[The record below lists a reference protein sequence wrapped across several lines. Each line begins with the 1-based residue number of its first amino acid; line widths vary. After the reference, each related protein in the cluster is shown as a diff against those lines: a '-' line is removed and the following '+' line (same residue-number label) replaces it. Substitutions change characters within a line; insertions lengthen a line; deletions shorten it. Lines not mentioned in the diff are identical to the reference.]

1 MVDDEEVRLQRLDVL
16 GNLRIELHHLV
27 EDALEEGA
35 EVVLALQL
43 LQRRLRR
50 EHAGALQVHGHPLDG
65 VHWRAT
71 AGCGWCFS
79 GLSAPLLERLREEDL
94 LEAVLD
100 ELSLE
105 ALAGEDDDLVAALLQ
120 TLQHAADGVQVTD
133 AYFGFG
139 KKINK
144 VVSI

>member
-1 MVDDEEVRLQRLDVL
+1 M
-16 GNLRIELHHLV
+16 
-27 EDALEEGA
+27 
-35 EVVLALQL
+35 
-43 LQRRLRR
+43 
-50 EHAGALQVHGHPLDG
+50 HGHPLDG

-71 AGCGWCFS
+71 TAGGCGWCLP
-79 GLSAPLLERLREEDL
+79 GLSAPLLGRLREEDL

-144 VVSI
+144 NSLVKKMAPISKSHYHRRRGP